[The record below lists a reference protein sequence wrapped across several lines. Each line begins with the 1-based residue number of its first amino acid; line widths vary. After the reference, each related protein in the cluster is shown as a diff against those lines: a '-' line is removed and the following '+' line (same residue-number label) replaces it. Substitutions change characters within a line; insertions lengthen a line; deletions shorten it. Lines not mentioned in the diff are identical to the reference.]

1 MADFHAMPAKDIQAI
16 IEYLLYMGSQK
27 NAALL
32 VHRSVE
38 PLAHRSAFV

>member
-27 NAALL
+27 NAGATCPSE
-32 VHRSVE
+32 R
-38 PLAHRSAFV
+38 